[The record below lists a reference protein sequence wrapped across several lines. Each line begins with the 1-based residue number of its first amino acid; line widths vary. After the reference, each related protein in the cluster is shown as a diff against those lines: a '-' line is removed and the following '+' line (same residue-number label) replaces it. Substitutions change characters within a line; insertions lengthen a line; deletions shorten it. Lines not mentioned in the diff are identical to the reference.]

1 MIGMISRNLKVFFKD
16 KTSVFFSLL
25 AVFITV
31 GLYLLFL
38 GDIWVSNFSGYE
50 GVRYMMDS
58 WIMAGI
64 LAITSVTTAMGAYGT
79 MIDDKTK
86 KIDKD
91 FTVSPFSAQKRT
103 LAYIISA
110 VIIGIIMSLV
120 TLILAEIYIVIN
132 GGELMSFT
140 ALIKVL
146 GLIVLSTTTNSAL
159 VFFIV
164 SFFSTNSSFGTAST
178 VIGTLIGFL
187 TGVYLPIGQLPETVQ
202 YIIKVFPPSHSASL
216 FRRVMMAD
224 PIAVTFAGAPAEYL
238 TTFYDQ
244 MGITISFGS
253 TTLPAWAN
261 ILVLIGSAVIF
272 YCLALINISR
282 KKV

>member
-64 LAITSVTTAMGAYGT
+64 LAITSVTTTMGAYGT

>member
-1 MIGMISRNLKVFFKD
+1 
-16 KTSVFFSLL
+16 
-25 AVFITV
+25 
-31 GLYLLFL
+31 
-38 GDIWVSNFSGYE
+38 
-50 GVRYMMDS
+50 
-58 WIMAGI
+58 
-64 LAITSVTTAMGAYGT
+64 
-79 MIDDKTK
+79 MIDDKTR

-103 LAYIISA
+103 LSYIISA
-110 VIIGIIMSLV
+110 VIIGIVMSMV
-120 TLILAEIYIVIN
+120 TLVLAEIYITIN

-140 ALIKVL
+140 TLLKVL

-159 VFFIV
+159 VFFLV

-187 TGVYLPIGQLPETVQ
+187 TGVYLPIGQLPEAVQ

-216 FRRVMMAD
+216 FRQVMMAD

-238 TTFYDQ
+238 TAFYDQ

>member
-38 GDIWVSNFSGYE
+38 GDIWISNFSQYE

-64 LAITSVTTAMGAYGT
+64 LAITSVTTTMGAYGT

-103 LAYIISA
+103 LSYIISA

-140 ALIKVL
+140 ALLKVL
-146 GLIVLSTTTNSAL
+146 GLIVLSTATNSAL
-159 VFFIV
+159 VFFLV
-164 SFFSTNSSFGTAST
+164 SFFSTNSAYGTAST

-187 TGVYLPIGQLPETVQ
+187 TGVYLPIGQLPEAVQ

-216 FRRVMMAD
+216 FRQVMMAD

-238 TTFYDQ
+238 TTFYEQ
-244 MGITISFGS
+244 MGITVSFGS